1 MIASGAG
8 LCMGSALIN
17 TGGRSR
23 LGSLRHRSL
32 ELAQL
37 VSGAA
42 AMLYIA
48 ALIEAFW
55 SPSSLPNGVKYAF
68 AGVAWSSVFAFL
80 AFAGRRQGRGPST
93 P

>member
-1 MIASGAG
+1 
-8 LCMGSALIN
+8 MGSALIN

-23 LGSLRHRSL
+23 LGSLRHRSA
-32 ELAQL
+32 ELAEL

-42 AMLYIA
+42 AMLCIA

-55 SPSSLPNGVKYAF
+55 SPSSLPDGVKYAF
-68 AGVAWSSVFAFL
+68 ATLAWTSVFAFL
-80 AFAGRRQGRGPST
+80 AFAGRQPQRDRPA